1 LRSLIIPRTEQK
13 SGATAM
19 DDSTG
24 SENETSRQAL
34 ARVDGGMGN
43 HPALI
48 VVDVVVGFTDPAC
61 PLGSDAESVVSAN
74 VQLMNAF
81 HQAHLPVVL
90 TTVIYRND
98 HEASVFRARVPAL
111 NLLTPESH
119 WVKFDPRLPIADDDL
134 QLEKRHASSFHGTA
148 LNQWLTDRNVDSVVV
163 TGLTTSGCVRATAV
177 DGLQNN
183 YRVVVPREACGD
195 RDPTAHEAN
204 LYDLNAKY
212 ADVVSLAS
220 VLAALAS

>member
-1 LRSLIIPRTEQK
+1 MGDSIG
-13 SGATAM
+13 SG
-19 DDSTG
+19 
-24 SENETSRQAL
+24 NETSRQAL
-34 ARVDGGMGN
+34 ARVDGGMGT

-48 VVDVVVGFTDPAC
+48 VVDVVVGFTDPSC
-61 PLGSDAESVVSAN
+61 PLGSDAESVVNAN

-81 HQAHLPVVL
+81 HQAQLPVVL

-98 HEASVFRARVPAL
+98 HEASVFRARIPAL

-134 QLEKRHASSFHGTA
+134 QLEKRHASSFHGTE
-148 LNQWLTDRNVDSVVV
+148 LDQWLTDRNVDSVVV

-183 YRVVVPREACGD
+183 YRVVVPQEACGD
-195 RDPTAHEAN
+195 RDPKAHEAN

-212 ADVVSLAS
+212 ADVVSLDS